1 MLRRAS
7 SAHGI
12 ALLALF
18 ISLGGAGYS
27 ATGGNFLL
35 GRTNTATTQTALTA
49 PLNSRTLQITNNSAA
64 GNATAL
70 GLSVA
75 AGHPPMAVNSSVKVA
90 NLNTDRLDG
99 LDSTQLARSIVIP
112 FSLEPGAISA
122 PIALPVAQRA
132 VFVMGTTFGA
142 AIGVGQVSLLRTGY
156 DLRWTGTESYYP
168 GLEPHGTFGASS
180 TQGDHI
186 VYIDNRK
193 EVDIEVNDANS
204 IRIHNGQSSVARTGN
219 VTLIW

>member
-35 GRTNTATTQTALTA
+35 GRTNTATTPTVLVA
-49 PLNSRTLQITNNSAA
+49 PLNGRTLQINNVNA
-64 GNATAL
+64 GLNATPLAL
-70 GLSVA
+70 VSRTDR
-75 AGHPPMAVNSSVKVA
+75 PPMAVNSLVKVA
-90 NLNTDRLDG
+90 NLNADRLDG
-99 LDSTQLARSIVIP
+99 LDSTHFPRSKVVPFDLA
-112 FSLEPGAISA
+112 PGAISA
-122 PIALPVAQRA
+122 RINLPVAQRA
-132 VFVMGTTFGA
+132 VFVMGTTFVGGV
-142 AIGVGQVSLLRTGY
+142 GVGQVSLLRTGY
-156 DLRWTGTESYYP
+156 ELRWTGTESYYP
-168 GLEPHGTFGASS
+168 GLDPHGTYGASS

-204 IRIHNGQSSVARTGN
+204 IRIHNGNTSVARTGN

>member
-49 PLNSRTLQITNNSAA
+49 PLNGRTLQITNNSAA
-64 GNATAL
+64 GNATPLAL
-70 GLSVA
+70 VSRTNR
-75 AGHPPMAVNSSVKVA
+75 PPMIVNSPVKVTNFNA
-90 NLNTDRLDG
+90 DRLDG
-99 LDSTQLARSIVIP
+99 LDSTQLARSVVIP

-122 PIALPVAQRA
+122 PIILPAQRA
-132 VFVMGTTFGA
+132 VLVMGTTFVGGL
-142 AIGVGQVSLLRTGY
+142 GVGQVSVLRTGFE
-156 DLRWTGTESYYP
+156 LRWTGTESYYP
-168 GLEPHGTFGASS
+168 GTTPHGTFGASS

-186 VYIDNRK
+186 VYIDNEK
-193 EVDIEVNDANS
+193 KVDIEVHDANS
-204 IRIHNGQSSVARTGN
+204 IRIYNGNTSVARTGN